1 MAQGRCMKCKCQVEI
16 KNPKETVTKNKMV
29 MIKGTCPKCS
39 TTVCRIVGKK
49 K

>member
-1 MAQGRCMKCKCQVEI
+1 MPTGRCMKCKCQVEI
-16 KNPKETVTKNKMV
+16 KNPKENVTKNKMV
-29 MIKGTCPKCS
+29 MIKGVCPKCE